1 MKKSI
6 FIAIHYLEI
15 GGAEISLIGFLQS
28 IDYSKYDVDLF
39 IYSHRGEL
47 IEYIPKQVN
56 VLKEIG
62 VYAHMESSVGTA
74 LKRGYFRLV
83 VRRVWAKIR
92 YALYKIKHPSLDN
105 HPLYNI
111 ISESVLPILPKIGR
125 KEGYDLAIS
134 YLQPH
139 YIVLEK
145 VRAAKKVCWIHTDYA
160 CIGVDVQQEIG
171 MWNAYDSIVSISEDV
186 TNSFLSVFPSLK
198 NKILLLK
205 NILSADFVCRR
216 TLEIEEKEVRKEMPE
231 AEGVVNLLS
240 VGRFCYAK
248 NYDNVPDICRRII
261 NKGCR
266 VCWYLIGYGSDEEL
280 IRKKIKEAGVEN
292 SVVILGKKANP
303 YPYIKACDIYVQ
315 PSRFEG
321 NSVTVREAQI
331 LAKPVV
337 ITAYPTSGSQVEDG
351 QDGFIVP
358 QDNEGCAA
366 AMAEI
371 IKDKVLI
378 EKIRA
383 GVVKKNFE
391 NKEQIKVLDTMFRH
405 NV

>member
-6 FIAIHYLEI
+6 LIAIHYLEI

-39 IYSHRGEL
+39 VYSHRGEL
-47 IEYIPKQVN
+47 LEYIPKQVN
-56 VLKEIG
+56 LLKEIG
-62 VYAHMESSVGTA
+62 VYAHMEASVGTA
-74 LKRGYFRLV
+74 LKRGYFGLV
-83 VRRVWAKIR
+83 LRRVWAKIR
-92 YALYKIKHPSLDN
+92 YAFYKIKHPSLDN
-105 HPLYNI
+105 HPLHNI

-125 KEGYDLAIS
+125 KEGYNLAIS

-139 YIVLEK
+139 NIVLKK
-145 VRAAKKVCWIHTDYA
+145 VSAAKKACWIHTDYA
-160 CIGVDVQQEIG
+160 CVGVDVQQEIG
-171 MWNAYDSIVSISEDV
+171 VWSAYDNIVSISEDV

-205 NILSADFVCRR
+205 NILSADFVRQR
-216 TLEIEEKEVRKEMPE
+216 TLEIEEKEIRKEMPKL
-231 AEGVVNLLS
+231 EGGVNILS

-266 VCWYLIGYGSDEEL
+266 ICWYLIGYGSDEEL
-280 IRKKIKEAGVEN
+280 IRKKIKEAGVEKN
-292 SVVILGKKANP
+292 VVILGKKANP
-303 YPYIKACDIYVQ
+303 YPYIKSCDIYMQ

-351 QDGFIVP
+351 QDGIIVP
-358 QDNEGCAA
+358 QDNEGCAT

-391 NKEQIKVLDTMFRH
+391 NKEQINVLDTMF
-405 NV
+405 